1 MSEEPEQTLMLA
13 NECFVYKI
21 PPRTTADGY
30 KAQDWGVSNFLWSGK
45 LKVVAKGDDCVVI
58 LLDKNNGSEFAR
70 APIPNDPHSGGL
82 EPVVD
87 SSRYFVIRID
97 DGHGKHAFIGMGF
110 NDRSL
115 AFDFNMAIQ
124 DHRKMVKARKE
135 FNENAPPDVDYS
147 FKEGETIKINVN
159 VKAAKPKPHHTS
171 RAFIPPPQIIRP
183 HEHKAPAP
191 QPVPPP
197 VQAAS
202 VESAPLVSTDS
213 PTTTPA
219 FDPFASNDANDPFNS
234 PAGAAGSGLFDPF
247 AAPPATAPP
256 TTQQNDPFSIFN

>member
-30 KAQDWGVSNFLWSGK
+30 KLVKGGFLPLFFASFRPRVPLTYVEHKIGECRTFCGLESWRWLPKAMTVLSFFLIKTMVRSFCLHWFGVIIEFCYPSGEVIN
-45 LKVVAKGDDCVVI
+45 VVCLTLSFFEQRRI
-58 LLDKNNGSEFAR
+58 LIIPFSGSEFAR

-97 DGHGKHAFIGMGF
+97 DGHGLLGWMWQYYRWGWAFEVLLRVYSLWHHHNILYRYQLYYSESINIAPGKHAFIGMGF

-124 DHRKMVKARKE
+124 DHRK
-135 FNENAPPDVDYS
+135 
-147 FKEGETIKINVN
+147 
-159 VKAAKPKPHHTS
+159 
-171 RAFIPPPQIIRP
+171 
-183 HEHKAPAP
+183 
-191 QPVPPP
+191 
-197 VQAAS
+197 
-202 VESAPLVSTDS
+202 
-213 PTTTPA
+213 
-219 FDPFASNDANDPFNS
+219 
-234 PAGAAGSGLFDPF
+234 
-247 AAPPATAPP
+247 
-256 TTQQNDPFSIFN
+256 